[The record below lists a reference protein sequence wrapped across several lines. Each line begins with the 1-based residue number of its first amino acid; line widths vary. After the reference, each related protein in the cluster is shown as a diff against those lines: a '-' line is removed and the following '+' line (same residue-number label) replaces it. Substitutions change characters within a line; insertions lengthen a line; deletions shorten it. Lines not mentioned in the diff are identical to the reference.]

1 MSDSKK
7 VLTSIPSFNVEEHSM
22 LTEVADPT
30 NSGRL
35 LLKGVMQRKQQKN
48 QNGRVYPDHILEREV
63 EKYQQLISER
73 RALGELD
80 HSTES
85 IINLKNVSHNV
96 IDCYFEGNDVIGT
109 IEILPTPCGNIA
121 KALIQSGIKL
131 GISSRGLG
139 SVKRLAEGTLMVQD
153 DFELVCFDLVSN
165 PSTRGAF
172 MSTTLT
178 EGVNGLL
185 ETNLDKYLGV
195 ENILRNILMELK

>member
-1 MSDSKK
+1 MKQIIYNIDSFDPGTLYQEDIRTGEN
-7 VLTSIPSFNVEEHSM
+7 LT
-22 LTEVADPT
+22 
-30 NSGRL
+30 
-35 LLKGVMQRKQQKN
+35 
-48 QNGRVYPDHILEREV
+48 
-63 EKYQQLISER
+63 
-73 RALGELD
+73 
-80 HSTES
+80 TES

-195 ENILRNILMELK
+195 ENILRNILIELK

>member
-1 MSDSKK
+1 MSDPKK

-195 ENILRNILMELK
+195 ENILRNILIELK

>member
-195 ENILRNILMELK
+195 ENILRNILVELK

>member
-195 ENILRNILMELK
+195 ETILRNILMELK